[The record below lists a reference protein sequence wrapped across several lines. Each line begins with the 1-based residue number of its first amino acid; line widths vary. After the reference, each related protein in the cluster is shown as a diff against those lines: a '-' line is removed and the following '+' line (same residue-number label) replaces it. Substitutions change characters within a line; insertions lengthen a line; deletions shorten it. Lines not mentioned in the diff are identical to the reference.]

1 MQCLR
6 RALERSRAV
15 SYQREISLCAHSQS
29 RRRIAMRTQFAL
41 AGAVAA
47 VSIAPLA
54 QAADTYYYNE
64 PPRGAGSEV
73 GVSRVGD
80 RYRVYEGPEIGGY
93 MGVGYGLGAGG
104 RLGYSFPSGVYAG
117 GAFTYFTGNASFVGG

>member
-1 MQCLR
+1 
-6 RALERSRAV
+6 
-15 SYQREISLCAHSQS
+15 
-29 RRRIAMRTQFAL
+29 MRTQFAL

-117 GAFTYFTGNASFVGG
+117 GAFTYFTGNASFVGGELGYKFFPGYRW